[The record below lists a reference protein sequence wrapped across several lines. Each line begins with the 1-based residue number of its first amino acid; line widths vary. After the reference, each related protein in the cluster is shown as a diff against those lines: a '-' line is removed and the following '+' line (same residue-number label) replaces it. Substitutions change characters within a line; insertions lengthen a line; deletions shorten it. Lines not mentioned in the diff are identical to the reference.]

1 MICIGSFKSLESLLD
16 KPQFTGAPCEVRTWV
31 GSDTR
36 LISPLVDWL
45 MNLIA
50 ESGCVRGEEQYVEL
64 AFREALSNA
73 MLHGNCLDA
82 HKLVHVRCCCEPKK
96 GVCIV
101 VRDQGKGFDPEMVP
115 DPLAVENLESEHGR
129 GIHLM
134 KLAMD
139 EVSFEH
145 GGTEVRMRKK
155 LGPEQRKCAS
165 ALLCRDSVR

>member
-16 KPQFTGAPCEVRTWV
+16 KPQFTGAPFEVRTWV

-73 MLHGNCLDA
+73 MLHG
-82 HKLVHVRCCCEPKK
+82 KLLGRSQAGSC
-96 GVCIV
+96 
-101 VRDQGKGFDPEMVP
+101 
-115 DPLAVENLESEHGR
+115 PL
-129 GIHLM
+129 
-134 KLAMD
+134 
-139 EVSFEH
+139 
-145 GGTEVRMRKK
+145 
-155 LGPEQRKCAS
+155 
-165 ALLCRDSVR
+165 LLRTQEGSLHRR